1 MVDLMFDLVRRV
13 FLFSLVIMY
22 VVLLFLEYLNE
33 YVVLMEKIIELLKDM
48 IDGV

>member
-1 MVDLMFDLVRRV
+1 MVYLMFDLVRRV